1 MGIEDNNGDAISCIV
16 LMLDSLAKENNSL
29 VEIETFHDDNC
40 KIFEVIKDRE
50 VSNKEINAHEPT
62 SEEAREHLYWCN
74 CNANIETTFKR
85 GDGETLFVQFVLS
98 DVKEKHPWLDDP
110 EQTKD
115 MVELASD
122 DKENPLLDAMKPT
135 FKKRIG
141 TRTRTWSIPTAM
153 GDDTGTVH

>member
-40 KIFEVIKDRE
+40 KIF
-50 VSNKEINAHEPT
+50 EPT

>member
-16 LMLDSLAKENNSL
+16 LMLDSLAKENDSL

-40 KIFEVIKDRE
+40 KIFEIIKDRE
-50 VSNKEINAHEPT
+50 VSNEEINQHEPT
-62 SEEAREHLYWCN
+62 SEEAREHLYSCN

-98 DVKEKHPWLDDP
+98 DVKEKHPWLNDS
-110 EQTKD
+110 EETKVMLD
-115 MVELASD
+115 LATD
-122 DKENPLLDAMKPT
+122 DKDSPLLEAMKPT

-141 TRTRTWSIPTAM
+141 TRTQNWHVPTPV
-153 GDDTGTVH
+153 GKGTGTVH